1 MNSTLPTFGLIA
13 QLEATRVTLPLVHVE
28 TRFQV
33 TGDWLS
39 VEMDQVFEQNARE
52 ALDVTYTF
60 PLPGEASVYRCE
72 LHVNGRVVRAVVMEA
87 KKARQ
92 VVREKKARGHR
103 TALVE
108 VERDNLF
115 TLELGNAAPGDELR
129 IRFAYVQTLERLA
142 DQLSL
147 RVPFCPG
154 IRYIPGKPLLRAHR
168 GRGVCDD
175 TDQVPDASRISPPR
189 IGRTHPDAATL
200 YLHGVFAADEVTADR
215 LSSPSHVVQ
224 VFEEPEGLAVELAGE
239 QHVPDRDFILRWQE
253 APVQQAKPKAWSGT
267 HVEADGRT
275 CRYGLLQVR
284 APLEQAAVEELEQ
297 DVYFLLDRSGSMSGE
312 KWRQCAVALRA
323 FVAELGARDR
333 VWITCFESR
342 FQDFSDA
349 PMARDELLADEGLQN
364 LEAIGVTGGTEL
376 LPALQHVLEMRRKHS
391 GKRLARV
398 ILITDGQVGNED
410 EILALLDS
418 RAARDLPVHTF
429 GIDTEVNDAFL
440 QQVARQTRGRCALM
454 APEDDIP
461 AAVRR
466 LAVSLRRPVLTG
478 LQWLDEVATPEEV
491 TALPDL
497 HAGEVLLLPVRV
509 GDASTVSLMA
519 SLPDGRPWSV
529 QWQLE
534 EAAVSPLPR
543 LAWVKRRMQHLLTQD
558 HTEQAVALA
567 IQHNVVCRGAA
578 FVAWDEA
585 EKTSIAKRAVVQPSL
600 GIDRLECAPTHLAA
614 PQRMM
619 SRPRIGMTPAPKAP
633 AYLAFPASLDASFCI
648 SSLCDDLDENW
659 DDMGAK
665 VQVDPVVESIR
676 LLLLEF
682 GISESEQQTIAQVDW
697 TQRFQALLEAR
708 FGLPRVIAEPV
719 AILLRH
725 WADGL
730 ISASRR
736 RQLDDWLMQLEQ
748 PGSEI
753 TLLVQRMAA
762 ESHPAVAKALTLL
775 QAEWQR
781 ARP

>member
-1 MNSTLPTFGLIA
+1 MNSSLPTFGLIA
-13 QLEATRVTLPLVHVE
+13 HLEATRICLPLVHVE

-33 TGDWLS
+33 TGDWVS

-87 KKARQ
+87 DEARQ
-92 VVREKKARGHR
+92 VVREKKAQGHR

-115 TLELGNAAPGDELR
+115 TLELGNAAPGDALR
-129 IRFAYVQTLERLA
+129 IRFAYVQKLERLA

-147 RVPFCPG
+147 RLPFCPG
-154 IRYIPGKPLLRAHR
+154 IRYIPGKPLLRANR

-200 YLHGVFAADEVTADR
+200 YIHGVFAADEVMSDG

-224 VFEEPEGLAVELAGE
+224 VFQEPEGLAVELAGE

-267 HVEADGRT
+267 HLEADGRT

-333 VWITCFESR
+333 VWITCFESL
-342 FQDFSDA
+342 FQDFSEV
-349 PMARDELLADEGLQN
+349 PMTRDELLADEGLQN

-376 LPALQHVLEMRRKHS
+376 LPALKHVLEMRRKHS
-391 GKRLARV
+391 GKRPARL

-410 EILALLDS
+410 EVLALLNV
-418 RAARDLPVHTF
+418 RTARDLPVHTF

-440 QQVARQTRGRCALM
+440 LQVARQTRGRCALM

-461 AAVRR
+461 AAVRK

-509 GDASTVSLMA
+509 GDASTVSLRA

-534 EAAVSPLPR
+534 DAAVSPLPR
-543 LAWVKRRMQHLLTQD
+543 LAWVKRRLQHLLTQR

-567 IQHNVVCRGAA
+567 VQHNVVCRGAA

-585 EKTSIAKRAVVQPSL
+585 EKTPIARRAVVQPSL
-600 GIDRLECAPTHLAA
+600 GIDRLEFLAT

-619 SRPRIGMTPAPKAP
+619 SMPMIGISPAKTASVSRD
-633 AYLAFPASLDASFCI
+633 ACAFM
-648 SSLCDDLDENW
+648 SSLRDDLDENW
-659 DDMGAK
+659 DVMDAK
-665 VQVDPVVESIR
+665 PKVDPVVESIR

-682 GISESEQQTIAQVDW
+682 GISEFEQQTLAQVDW
-697 TQRFQALLEAR
+697 TQRFQAVLETR
-708 FGLPRVIAEPV
+708 FGLPRAIAEPV

-725 WADGL
+725 WADAL

-736 RQLDDWLMQLEQ
+736 RQLDDWLTQLEQ

-753 TLLVQRMAA
+753 MLLVQRLAA
-762 ESHPAVAKALTLL
+762 ESHPEVARALTLL
-775 QAEWQR
+775 QTEWQR